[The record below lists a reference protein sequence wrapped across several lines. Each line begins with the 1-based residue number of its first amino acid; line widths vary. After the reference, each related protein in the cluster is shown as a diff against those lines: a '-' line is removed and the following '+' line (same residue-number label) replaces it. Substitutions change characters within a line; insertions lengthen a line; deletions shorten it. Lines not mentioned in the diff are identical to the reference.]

1 MKKLTLILLIMF
13 VSLCSCGKDDSFQKS
28 EFTPGTANSAI
39 GNENTTFGED
49 ISDELNEGYFE
60 SPTNDVEIKLVSG
73 TDGGYKWE
81 GDKLIF
87 TGITENSVYS
97 ISGQLKGSIVIDV
110 SEEYKLDL
118 ELCGLSLIG
127 NNTNPITVL
136 SGDKVTLTAKNG
148 YESYIYDKREAVN
161 TEEEDVYSSA
171 IYSLCDLEISGK
183 GSLTVS
189 SDNNNGIHSKKDL
202 EVKNLTLVVSCVDNA
217 LKGNDSV
224 TLENGKT
231 TLIATKGDGIK
242 TTNSDISSKGNQR
255 GTVTVSGGEHTVY
268 SACDGIDSAYN
279 VEINGEDTILNVYTD
294 KYSNYSDEVTTVTE
308 NAYYVRFTSNMY
320 TYSIKYYNSDDD
332 YLWVN
337 SAYHSTVSSGRS
349 NYYYYSLEKK
359 TEYSKIKL
367 FIYTS
372 DMEQGQ
378 ENDYVACTDYMT
390 PNATYDTIALS
401 TRMGS
406 LSYGWTN
413 YTTNIQ
419 EGPGGFGGM
428 GGMNDGNSEKGSYS
442 TKGIKASNEI
452 IINQGT
458 IVIKAYDDAMH
469 AKNDEALENGNEP
482 LGNLTINGGTIT
494 LYSNDDGLH
503 ADGSL
508 NINGGQISVTNS
520 YEGAEGLSININGGS
535 LSIIARDDGMNST
548 ATSGTGISINDG
560 YVYIYCNGDGIDA
573 NTKSSYSGI
582 VFTGGNTVVISTSG
596 GNSALDTEKGY
607 KYEGGR
613 VVAIMPSGGM
623 THEATNCSSFSSVGK
638 SLDISVSSG
647 EYVVITANG
656 EEQAIIKMP
665 SAINGKLIYLG
676 SSSARVTTN
685 DTSSELD
692 ANGVHWN

>member
-1 MKKLTLILLIMF
+1 MKKLTLILLIII

-39 GNENTTFGED
+39 GNEDTTFGED
-49 ISDELNEGYFE
+49 ISGELNEGYFE

-148 YESYIYDKREAVN
+148 YKSYIYDKREAVN
-161 TEEEDVYSSA
+161 TEDEGVYSSA

-202 EVKNLTLVVSCVDNA
+202 EVKNLTLAVSCADNA

-224 TLENGKT
+224 ILENGKT

-255 GTVTVSGGEHTVY
+255 GTVTISGGEHTVY

-294 KYSNYSDEVTTVTE
+294 KYSNYSDEVTKVTE
-308 NAYYVRFTSNMY
+308 NAYYVRFTSDMY
-320 TYSIKYYNSDDD
+320 TYSIKYYNSDND
-332 YLWVN
+332 YLWAN
-337 SAYHSTVSSGRS
+337 STYHSTVSSGRS

-390 PNATYDTIALS
+390 PNTTYDTIALS
-401 TRMGS
+401 ARMGS

-419 EGPGGFGGM
+419 DGPGGFGGM
-428 GGMNDGNSEKGSYS
+428 GGMNDGNSEKGSHS

-573 NTKSSYSGI
+573 NTRSSYSGI

-623 THEATNCSSFSSVGK
+623 THEATNCSNFSSVGK

-656 EEQAIIKMP
+656 EEQAVIKMP
-665 SAINGKLIYLG
+665 SAINGNLIYLG
-676 SSSARVTTN
+676 SSSAK
-685 DTSSELD
+685 
-692 ANGVHWN
+692 